1 MLVCSGNSVFGAT
14 GIEILAFRL
23 LDPVP
28 LSAGREFHKVV
39 TRCYSGLKPVL
50 YLYAI
55 RLHLHT
61 IRLKYRHQPFK
72 TLALSMNPYSTEE
85 KVKPFRLVKY
95 FTFTSLIVIFIGTLV
110 FSLLNMHWAKDMQKK
125 KSEDYARLL
134 IENLNHQVFLQFIIP
149 VALKFGK
156 IQLSDEIQF
165 ERMDK
170 IVRSTLHS
178 FKVEMVNIYDMS
190 NTISYSFDHALIGK
204 QNLGGKGYKD
214 AILGKSTSKLIQN
227 GNWFK
232 ILLGFPQNSRLI
244 SFAPLRAEQPLSRIS
259 GPVLGIVEIV
269 QDLTEDYKAIFD
281 FQIRVII
288 TTSVV
293 MGILFLILLFVV
305 KRGESIMERRAQERL
320 KLIEQLNRAKHL
332 STLGEMVAGISHEIR
347 NPLGII
353 KSSSELLKKKMA
365 DRNPSSSIPDII
377 LEESVRLDN
386 IITDFLNFAKP
397 KSPYLTACKIED
409 VLEKN
414 INFLA
419 SQIKEE
425 GYIIKKHYDNDL
437 PEINADADMLYQAF
451 LNILINAMQAMPEGG
466 IIYVKVSAGD
476 NAVTI
481 MFEDEG
487 EGIPEDIM
495 EKIWDPFFTT
505 KAKGTGLGLGIVR
518 NIIESH
524 EGSVSIGN
532 KPDTGTFVKVIL
544 PVN

>member
-1 MLVCSGNSVFGAT
+1 
-14 GIEILAFRL
+14 
-23 LDPVP
+23 
-28 LSAGREFHKVV
+28 
-39 TRCYSGLKPVL
+39 
-50 YLYAI
+50 
-55 RLHLHT
+55 
-61 IRLKYRHQPFK
+61 
-72 TLALSMNPYSTEE
+72 MNLYSTEE

-95 FTFTSLIVIFIGTLV
+95 FTFTSLIVIFIGTLI
-110 FSLLNMHWAKDMQKK
+110 FSMLNMHWAKDMQKK

-149 VALKFGK
+149 VALKYGK
-156 IQLSDEIQF
+156 IQLRDEEQF

-170 IVRSTLHS
+170 VVRSTLHS
-178 FKVEMVNIYDMS
+178 FKVEMVNIYDMN
-190 NTISYSFDHALIGK
+190 NTISYSFDLALIGK
-204 QNLGGKGYKD
+204 KNLGGKGYQD

-244 SFAPLRAEQPLSRIS
+244 SFAPLRAEQSLSRIS

-293 MGILFLILLFVV
+293 MGVLFLILLFVV
-305 KRGESIMERRAQERL
+305 KRGESIIEKRARERL

-353 KSSSELLKKKMA
+353 RSSSELLKKKMS

-377 LEESVRLDN
+377 IEESVRLDN

-397 KSPYLTACKIED
+397 KSPNLIACKIED

-419 SQIKEE
+419 SQFKEK
-425 GYIIKKHYDNDL
+425 GYIIKKYYDNDL
-437 PEINADADMLYQAF
+437 PEINADTDMLYQAF
-451 LNILINAMQAMPEGG
+451 LNILINAMQGMPGGG

-476 NAVTI
+476 SAVTI
-481 MFEDEG
+481 EFEDEG
-487 EGIPEDIM
+487 EGIPEDLM

-524 EGSVSIGN
+524 DGTVSIGN
-532 KPDTGTFVKVIL
+532 KPNSGTIVKIIL